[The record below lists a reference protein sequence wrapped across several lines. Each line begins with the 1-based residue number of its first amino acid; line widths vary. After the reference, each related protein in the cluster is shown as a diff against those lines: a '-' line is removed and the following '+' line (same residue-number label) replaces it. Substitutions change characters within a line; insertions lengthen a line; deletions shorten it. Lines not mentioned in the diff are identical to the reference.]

1 MLLIYSETAD
11 EHIDSLLEK
20 YGIEIFSDS
29 SSVSALDS
37 EVEEEGELI
46 EINTKIEEMR
56 RVCSVATLLQ
66 EKLLIVQRLSDY
78 ATFIGIKNSI

>member
-1 MLLIYSETAD
+1 VLLIYSETAD